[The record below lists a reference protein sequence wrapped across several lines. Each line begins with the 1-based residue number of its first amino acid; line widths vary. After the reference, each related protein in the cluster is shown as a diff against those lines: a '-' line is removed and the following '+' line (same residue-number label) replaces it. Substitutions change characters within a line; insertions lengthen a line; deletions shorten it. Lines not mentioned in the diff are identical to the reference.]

1 MARTRRLKNAL
12 AVMFMDL
19 DGFKSVNDE
28 HGHAAGDQLLR
39 EVAKRLT
46 DAVRETDYVA
56 RWAGDEF
63 VVLLENIAPE
73 TAERLARQLVETIE
87 RPLRLE
93 GATAH
98 ISTSIGVAL
107 YYPGA
112 SETAQELLK
121 RADVAMYDA
130 KHDGKAQVRMA
141 NAPA

>member
-1 MARTRRLKNAL
+1 MARTRRLQNVL
-12 AVMFMDL
+12 AVLFMDL

-73 TAERLARQLVETIE
+73 AVERLARQLVDAIE
-87 RPLRLE
+87 QPLHLE
-93 GATAH
+93 GATAR

-107 YYPGA
+107 YYPEA

-121 RADVAMYDA
+121 RADVAMYNA
-130 KHDGKAQVRMA
+130 KHAGKAQVRMA
-141 NAPA
+141 GTPA